1 MVRNIIDVKALKCKN
16 DLMKNVMHDRSMSVD
31 EERLVNTTISNL
43 QELRHYV
50 RTVLSDNIITATEKE
65 NLSFFVEKIAID
77 ALELAREDKAIT
89 YDERVLL
96 QIIKKLVLDLR
107 KVIEDIKI
115 GIEDHSIDL

>member
-1 MVRNIIDVKALKCKN
+1 MVRNIIDVMALKSKN

-50 RTVLSDNIITATEKE
+50 RTALSDNIITATEKE

-77 ALELAREDKAIT
+77 ALQIAREDKAIT
-89 YDERVLL
+89 YEERVLL
-96 QIIKKLVLDLR
+96 QIIKELVLDLR
-107 KVIEDIKI
+107 KVIKN
-115 GIEDHSIDL
+115 IEVGVKDHSIDL